1 MSVDIRVSYESDGEL
16 LAVTERL
23 ADLPLKISA
32 KEYTSGRFRRV
43 YLRGE
48 ALEGGAKAAERI
60 SPCPPAK
67 AAGRAVAT
75 PQATPEN

>member
-60 SPCPPAK
+60 SPLPDRES
-67 AAGRAVAT
+67 GRKGRCNAPGDA
-75 PQATPEN
+75 